1 VIISKEQND
10 DNAIRLFFNIVLI
23 SMIEMAEIAD
33 ENLQFHRLL
42 EYQLM
47 C

>member
-1 VIISKEQND
+1 MIISKEQN

>member
-1 VIISKEQND
+1 MIISKEQNE

-33 ENLQFHRLL
+33 ENLQFQRLL